1 MNTLFIHPFF
11 PQKSLFKAYDIRGE
25 VTLFTDDFVWALSR
39 AFAELFVTAQHHRLS
54 DSTMPS
60 KKATVVIGYDAR
72 HQSLE
77 IAKFMAYACQ
87 QAGLVV
93 QWLGLTTTPMMAFM
107 AQQFSGNGLIVTA
120 SHSQKQINGI
130 KWLVNHESPST
141 DDIQHLYN
149 ALIAY
154 KPIIPDAQLHQAIV
168 QSRYQTP
175 DNYFATYTHA
185 IQNAF
190 WQINQNKPKRLCYPH
205 APKKI
210 VIDCMNGATSQFAER
225 LFTQLGYQCLMLNDM
240 PNGNFP
246 KGNPDPTESHRLHE
260 LSQAVTASHA
270 DIGLAFDGDGDRVMV
285 MDSQGQMISP
295 DNLLYLLSR
304 IAIEELPTSYQAI
317 DKKVIFDVKCSHH
330 VPNLVSS
337 HGALPM
343 MTKTGS
349 SLMRKSLQNK
359 SDNAIFAGEL
369 SGHFI
374 FNDGYFVLHD
384 DAMYAAARLLN
395 WLCYQPLSFGDI
407 LTSLPTCISTA
418 DMYLPITDSHYGQKV
433 ISRMTA
439 LGKKPFKRLKSSFAI
454 KNVNTVDGL
463 RLDFDDGFGI
473 LRKSNTGSFLT
484 VRFSANDVDELQYI
498 QSIFVDLCRT
508 IDDNLAEQV
517 AQIQPV

>member
-11 PQKSLFKAYDIRGE
+11 PQKSLFKAYDIRGD
-25 VTLFTDDFVWALSR
+25 VTLFTDDFVWSLAR
-39 AFAELFVTAQHHRLS
+39 VFAELFVYAHQTAATTPTLAANK
-54 DSTMPS
+54 P
-60 KKATVVIGYDAR
+60 TVVIGYDAR
-72 HQSLE
+72 HQSQE
-77 IAKFMAYACQ
+77 IAKYMAYACQ

-120 SHSQKQINGI
+120 SHSQKHINGI
-130 KWLVNHESPST
+130 KWLINHESPSG
-141 DDIQHLYN
+141 DDVQQLYE
-149 ALIAY
+149 ALIGY
-154 KPIIPDAQLHQAIV
+154 KAIV
-168 QSRYQTP
+168 PDDRLIAAIRQTTYSTP
-175 DNYFATYTHA
+175 KDLFATYIQA
-185 IQNAF
+185 IEQAF
-190 WQINQNKPKRLCYPH
+190 AHINQAKRTQTTYFH
-205 APKKI
+205 APQQI
-210 VIDCMNGATSQFAER
+210 VIDCMHGATSDFAEA
-225 LFTQLGYQCLMLNDM
+225 LFSQLGYCCIMLNASPD
-240 PNGNFP
+240 GNFP
-246 KGNPDPTESHRLHE
+246 QGNPDPTQSNRLTQLAHTVKATG
-260 LSQAVTASHA
+260 S

-285 MDSQGQMISP
+285 IDAQGQMISP

-304 IAIEELPTSYQAI
+304 IAIEELPSTHTSTA
-317 DKKVIFDVKCSHH
+317 KKVIFDVKCSHH
-330 VPNLVSS
+330 VPSLIAS
-337 HGALPM
+337 HGATPM

-395 WLCYQPLSFGDI
+395 WLSHQPISLNDI
-407 LTSLPTCISTA
+407 LASLPTCISTA
-418 DMYLPITDSHYGQKV
+418 DMYLPIADNHYGQTV
-433 ISRMTA
+433 IARITA
-439 LGKKPFKRLKSSFAI
+439 LGKKPFKRLKSSFAV
-454 KNVNTVDGL
+454 KNVNTIDGL
-463 RLDFDDGFGI
+463 RLDFAEGFGI

-484 VRFSANDVDELQYI
+484 VRFSANDVAELRHI